1 MGEKLQKK
9 RVGKTQRKREKQRED
24 EEKETVD
31 EETERVSKANP
42 TYKCG
47 LIQTNKLKREK
58 KRIGDF

>member
-24 EEKETVD
+24 EEK
-31 EETERVSKANP
+31 ETERVSKANP